1 MKIAR
6 RRLLREAGALG
17 VLASVPP
24 AWPQAAGGCSPA
36 PQCRRECGPT
46 ASATAG
52 PFYVANAPEGVD
64 INPGKAPGQP
74 MRIGGTVYSEDGVTP
89 LRRARVE
96 IWHADAEGNY
106 HPNGSGDVS
115 RYRRSE
121 INLRGWTTT
130 DDAGRYA
137 FNSIVPAQY
146 PGRRRHIHWKVSAP
160 GHQALTTQS
169 YWIEERGTEVDRRD
183 MADRRVEACRW
194 VTFQEQQGTMV
205 GVFDIVLKTGA

>member
-1 MKIAR
+1 
-6 RRLLREAGALG
+6 
-17 VLASVPP
+17 
-24 AWPQAAGGCSPA
+24 
-36 PQCRRECGPT
+36 
-46 ASATAG
+46 
-52 PFYVANAPEGVD
+52 
-64 INPGKAPGQP
+64 

-146 PGRRRHIHWKVSAP
+146 PGRRRHIHWKIAAP